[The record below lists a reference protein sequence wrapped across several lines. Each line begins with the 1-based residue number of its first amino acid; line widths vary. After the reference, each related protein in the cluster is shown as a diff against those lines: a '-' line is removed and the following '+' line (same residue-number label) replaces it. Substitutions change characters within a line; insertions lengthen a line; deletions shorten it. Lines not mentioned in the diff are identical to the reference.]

1 MLIPL
6 SNHKPCVGIARMKRW
21 KRADALGLKPPIE
34 VLAVL
39 MKEEAKENK
48 EAERA
53 YMDELLSTQ
62 IVVD

>member
-1 MLIPL
+1 
-6 SNHKPCVGIARMKRW
+6 MKRW